1 MVQIGAVFSVVCIDQ
16 IVVKFPQYPLKL
28 KGKVQDDAIDIYKQH
43 VGDPSVLQN
52 NSVFD
57 FDLVWKTSMF
67 KRQSWKTKLEHMNQV
82 INLKSLGF
90 TWRKNSKLT
99 GGESPQ
105 IFDPH
110 IAAIVHFVVP
120 RRCCKTRMINLNQP

>member
-57 FDLVWKTSMF
+57 FDLENFNVQKT
-67 KRQSWKTKLEHMNQV
+67 
-82 INLKSLGF
+82 
-90 TWRKNSKLT
+90 
-99 GGESPQ
+99 
-105 IFDPH
+105 
-110 IAAIVHFVVP
+110 VVEDQ
-120 RRCCKTRMINLNQP
+120 T